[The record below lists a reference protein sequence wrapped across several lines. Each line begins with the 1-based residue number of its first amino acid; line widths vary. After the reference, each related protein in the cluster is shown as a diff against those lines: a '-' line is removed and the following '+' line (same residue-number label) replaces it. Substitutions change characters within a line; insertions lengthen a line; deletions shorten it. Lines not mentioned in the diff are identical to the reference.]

1 MGCLYKHTH
10 TYANILREGCFC
22 LNFLSLAHYDGL
34 MATIRENDLDADEFC
49 VGGFDLEQGKRVRAP
64 AIEQSFMNMECS
76 LHDVRDLSGAN
87 VTAMVIGRVEY
98 VAVEE
103 RYALEAERRFGR
115 EGSCC
120 SRPGRKTS
128 PRRAH
133 AHLNRPNAGRAPRLI
148 QGKTGRRTQPRA
160 STARVGKLH
169 LDRPAKFRQRGFDL
183 QAILP
188 ALKKIVSKSAAVLCA
203 IVRNGFFQPMGEQ
216 PPCT

>member
-1 MGCLYKHTH
+1 MKIGVGTRRPDAFTPSYPEEFDLFSHLELCAAVPQALFAVTTWKANGLPNVCAHAWSSFHGDRGGFFAVMGCLYKHTH

-115 EGSCC
+115 EGFMLLA
-120 SRPGRKTS
+120 PGPQNLATGAPTPTLIGRMQVE
-128 PRRAH
+128 RR
-133 AHLNRPNAGRAPRLI
+133 
-148 QGKTGRRTQPRA
+148 
-160 STARVGKLH
+160 
-169 LDRPAKFRQRGFDL
+169 D
-183 QAILP
+183 
-188 ALKKIVSKSAAVLCA
+188 
-203 IVRNGFFQPMGEQ
+203 
-216 PPCT
+216 